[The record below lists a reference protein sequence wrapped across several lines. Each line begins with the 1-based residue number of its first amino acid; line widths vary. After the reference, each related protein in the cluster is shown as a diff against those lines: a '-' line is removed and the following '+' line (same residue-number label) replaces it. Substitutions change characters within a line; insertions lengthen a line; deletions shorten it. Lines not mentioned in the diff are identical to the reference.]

1 MEKIRPKGNFCARQK
16 NNVNKA
22 LVISAL
28 ACRKVSIE
36 KFSRT
41 SIKGLDMYA
50 LGATLFLAGFA
61 SGYIARWWRHGCMD
75 GEDDDLS
82 DIDENDAVHE
92 GDTSDALPE
101 ECKMVLGVRM
111 DLKMDKGK
119 IAAQCGHATLGSY
132 RSALRLCPEYVRTWQ
147 KLGQTKIAI
156 KIPDEEHLLQVR
168 DAARKLGIPAQI
180 IQDAYVR
187 AY

>member
-1 MEKIRPKGNFCARQK
+1 MN
-16 NNVNKA
+16 
-22 LVISAL
+22 
-28 ACRKVSIE
+28 
-36 KFSRT
+36 
-41 SIKGLDMYA
+41 
-50 LGATLFLAGFA
+50 
-61 SGYIARWWRHGCMD
+61 

-132 RSALRLCPEYVRTWQ
+132 RSALRLRPEYVRTWQ

-156 KIPDEEHLLQVR
+156 KIPDEEQQG
-168 DAARKLGIPAQI
+168 AAWRLVQEASGMTYPEMVAL
-180 IQDAYVR
+180 
-187 AY
+187 

>member
-1 MEKIRPKGNFCARQK
+1 MN
-16 NNVNKA
+16 
-22 LVISAL
+22 
-28 ACRKVSIE
+28 
-36 KFSRT
+36 
-41 SIKGLDMYA
+41 
-50 LGATLFLAGFA
+50 
-61 SGYIARWWRHGCMD
+61 

-168 DAARKLGIPAQI
+168 DAARKLGIPVSYTHLTLPTI
-180 IQDAYVR
+180 YSV
-187 AY
+187 